1 MNHYVNCCGVYV
13 KQGSRP
19 QGVTYDKQAV
29 GLNLGNKTQI
39 YYRRTILIAIYE
51 TLRDI
56 QGHLELSKFNFSF
69 VLLVLRR
76 DLFATAKFMYMQLFD
91 TGLWYSWTL
100 YDDAQ

>member
-39 YYRRTILIAIYE
+39 YYRRTILIVLFTRPWETFKAISSF
-51 TLRDI
+51 LNSI
-56 QGHLELSKFNFSF
+56 SLSSC
-69 VLLVLRR
+69 
-76 DLFATAKFMYMQLFD
+76 
-91 TGLWYSWTL
+91 WC
-100 YDDAQ
+100 